1 MIHTHYEV
9 TVRKFKWNM
18 SHAAHLLKDIT
29 INKYSPKVSGFP
41 KDLLTKMLLHT
52 KTVAETSSFIC
63 TTKNDGQAKISSSLE
78 NFGLVNT
85 TYFWGIYIYTYYM
98 ILFLRTSYK
107 TQYVYDIN
115 FQLTIKLGLDGQSGK
130 NSEWPSN

>member
-41 KDLLTKMLLHT
+41 KRSINKNVAAH

-63 TTKNDGQAKISSSLE
+63 TTKNDGQAKSSSSLE

-98 ILFLRTSYK
+98 ILYF
-107 TQYVYDIN
+107 
-115 FQLTIKLGLDGQSGK
+115 
-130 NSEWPSN
+130 